1 MVCHQGQSRRSRRL
15 QCSLITRRLS
25 CLRTARVFTRPG
37 SREGDF
43 DACRMAMT
51 DTCLSSRQL
60 FLYVCPEPVS
70 ANARF
75 FVYNGVTRLEK
86 TLFCSFRTDDYVII
100 LSDAGD
106 RVGHGDMR
114 RGLQAA
120 ALLAHITGA
129 ERDGAVAEGGG
140 AARTD
145 ERDVEEGE
153 DASLASLDDVLAES
167 GEVSGTGGAGVDDCC
182 SAVPQT
188 LLVEVKACSSRCAS
202 QLASQPASEQ
212 PVG

>member
-1 MVCHQGQSRRSRRL
+1 
-15 QCSLITRRLS
+15 
-25 CLRTARVFTRPG
+25 
-37 SREGDF
+37 
-43 DACRMAMT
+43 
-51 DTCLSSRQL
+51 
-60 FLYVCPEPVS
+60 
-70 ANARF
+70 
-75 FVYNGVTRLEK
+75 
-86 TLFCSFRTDDYVII
+86 LFCSFRTDDYVII
-100 LSDAGD
+100 LSDAVD

-202 QLASQPASEQ
+202 QLASQPASQRATGRLVRPPLSLTAARLLWLETGS
-212 PVG
+212 PSA